1 MKKLVTVTHFAMK
14 IICTYLYITCHSFIL
29 LACAEFDNSLPFS
42 GASSIPLWYVLF
54 PATLPHQLFHPLTP
68 SCHLFLGL
76 PLNLLVPRFIYST
89 ALGILFSSI
98 LCTCP
103 NQRRYSNYGVLI
115 SKKGIN
121 TRSVMSVCPHG
132 KPLLPLDGF
141 SWNLVSEDLSKHL
154 SRDVKG
160 DENLTEIPGTLHAD
174 LSTFVI
180 ISPWIVLKMRNVS
193 DKVVEKIKTNN
204 FIIWC
209 IFDRAS

>member
-1 MKKLVTVTHFAMK
+1 MSLGVAGSSRNTLYSITLDMHGHILLKRITIIIVNEGDWGIPGNTSHETRSLVDILTIHSIGMCRIGRFLAVLSSFF
-14 IICTYLYITCHSFIL
+14 HSFL
-29 LACAEFDNSLPFS
+29 SHTYTLFFHTFPPTSLP
-42 GASSIPLWYVLF
+42 SSLIS
-54 PATLPHQLFHPLTP
+54 
-68 SCHLFLGL
+68 SCHLFHGL
-76 PLNLLVPRFIYST
+76 PLSLVVSKLVYNTFY
-89 ALGILFSSI
+89 GILFSSI

-160 DENLTEIPGTLHAD
+160 D
-174 LSTFVI
+174 
-180 ISPWIVLKMRNVS
+180 
-193 DKVVEKIKTNN
+193 
-204 FIIWC
+204 
-209 IFDRAS
+209 